1 MKKHPF
7 NLLLILLL
15 VFTLFNTGKLF
26 AQTAA
31 DNKTAQFFPAQ
42 LKPLTGKYISNN
54 NKMIFLQMM
63 IKDDHLVLKQSWDGE
78 EVAFKQVSDLNFFN
92 DEHNFP
98 LKFTKND
105 KGESTQVLAFD
116 TDVWIKVPD
125 NYVPQLEKTIQ
136 LTVAQLKAFEG
147 KYQMK
152 GDDGDNFLQITAAN
166 DHLVLKQL
174 WDQREISFSP
184 ISPLDFFDGP
194 QTFPLK
200 FTKDKDG
207 AVTQVLAFNKDV
219 WVRVK

>member
-15 VFTLFNTGKLF
+15 VFNLLNTGKLY
-26 AQTAA
+26 AQTAT
-31 DNKTAQFFPAQ
+31 DNKTSQFLPAQ
-42 LKPLTGKYISNN
+42 IKSFTGKYISNN

-78 EVAFKQVSDLNFFN
+78 EVVFKQVSDLNFFN
-92 DEHNFP
+92 DEHSFP

-105 KGESTQVLAFD
+105 KGETTQVLAFD
-116 TDVWIKVPD
+116 TDVWIKVAD
-125 NYVPQLEKTIQ
+125 NYVPQLEKIIQ
-136 LTVAQLKAFEG
+136 LTVEQLKAFEG
-147 KYQMK
+147 KYQAK
-152 GDDGDNFLQITAAN
+152 GGDGDNFLQITAAN

-174 WDQREISFSP
+174 WDEKEISFSP
-184 ISPLDFFDGP
+184 VSPLDFVNEP

-207 AVTQVLAFNKDV
+207 AVTQVLAFNKDL
-219 WVRVK
+219 WLKVK